1 MHHVY
6 LGVGGNIGNKQQNL
20 EKVRLF
26 IQKEI
31 GEVMKRSSVYETP
44 PWGFLADED
53 FWNQV
58 LLVETSLEPEEVLQ
72 AIQRIEGWFGRK
84 HDAEYYTSREMDVDL
99 LYYDDRIIASDL
111 LIVPHPKIAQRLFV
125 VVPLVEIAPLFQ
137 HPVLKMTSRQ
147 LFENCPDDSAIR
159 RIEL

>member
-1 MHHVY
+1 M
-6 LGVGGNIGNKQQNL
+6 
-20 EKVRLF
+20 
-26 IQKEI
+26 
-31 GEVMKRSSVYETP
+31 
-44 PWGFLADED
+44 
-53 FWNQV
+53 